1 MILEQCALH
10 DDLQLL
16 LCRTLF
22 VISLFLLQLG
32 MVEAELEPEDEL
44 FVLTQFHEGAKGTL
58 LDLGDIRADLYGQ
71 EKRSYL

>member
-1 MILEQCALH
+1 
-10 DDLQLL
+10 
-16 LCRTLF
+16 
-22 VISLFLLQLG
+22 

>member
-1 MILEQCALH
+1 
-10 DDLQLL
+10 
-16 LCRTLF
+16 
-22 VISLFLLQLG
+22 

-71 EKRSYL
+71 EKRSYLWEESLGKSETEVGRGAWCSELAEVWL